1 MSKRNGKEEMLLSRS
16 HNFLAGSVIT
26 FFGGLLFLFVGPFQN
41 AVTEGI
47 VSGSL
52 AGFDMQEWQEFQNI
66 HLGLKILMVPYFG
79 VVVRFLLRII
89 RKAHQLFKNF
99 KNGTSLQEEHDLTV

>member
-1 MSKRNGKEEMLLSRS
+1 MWKRNGKEEMLLSRS
-16 HNFLAGSVIT
+16 HNFLVGSVLT
-26 FFGGLLFLFVGPFQN
+26 FLGGLLFLFVGPFQN

-47 VSGSL
+47 ASGSL
-52 AGFDMQEWQEFQNI
+52 SGFDMQEWQEFQSI
-66 HLGLKILMVPYFG
+66 HIGLKILMVPYFG
-79 VVVRFLLRII
+79 VVVWFLLRII